1 MKLSY
6 PELDAQWERI
16 STLTYAEEE
25 SFRHTLR
32 AGEQHFATAVNGL
45 AKGET
50 QVSGDEAFRLHDT
63 YGFPID
69 LTLEMASEAGLSV
82 DEDGFR
88 RLMSEQRTR
97 AKADAYAKKT
107 GHADVSAYRTVAE
120 RSGKTTFLGYEQ
132 TTSDATVAGLVVDG
146 EPADHASQGQ
156 EVELVLDRTPFYAEG
171 GGQLGDTGRIELDN
185 GTVLEVLDVQSPF
198 PGLSIH
204 RARVENGEVQLGQ
217 HAQAIVDLERRLAI
231 SRAHTATHMVHKAF
245 REALGDTATQMGS
258 ENSPGRLRFDFPNPT
273 AVSPGVLGD
282 VEGRVNEVLL
292 EDLAVT
298 AEQMTQEQAIA
309 SGAMA
314 LFGEKYGDRVRVVS
328 VGDWARELCG
338 GTHTHRTGQLG
349 VVKILGESSV
359 GAGVRRIEALVGT
372 DAYRFLAREHL
383 LVSRLSEALKARP
396 EELPDRIEGI
406 VARLKDAERELD
418 KLRRSQLLS
427 DVDSLVGIARDVA
440 GIQVQSF
447 SAPDGTDAGALRDI
461 VNDARGRVPSG
472 APALVVGL
480 APSDGK
486 VSAVV
491 AATPAAVERGVT
503 ARALLQTVLAHVD
516 GRGGG
521 KDDVAQGGGTS
532 PAGIPAALAAV
543 DEAVRAV
550 ASA

>member
-1 MKLSY
+1 M
-6 PELDAQWERI
+6 
-16 STLTYAEEE
+16 
-25 SFRHTLR
+25 
-32 AGEQHFATAVNGL
+32 
-45 AKGET
+45 
-50 QVSGDEAFRLHDT
+50 
-63 YGFPID
+63 
-69 LTLEMASEAGLSV
+69 
-82 DEDGFR
+82 
-88 RLMSEQRTR
+88 
-97 AKADAYAKKT
+97 
-107 GHADVSAYRTVAE
+107 AE

-273 AVSPGVLGD
+273 AVSPGVLSD

-383 LVSRLSEALKARP
+383 LVSRLSEALKAPP
-396 EELPDRIEGI
+396 EELPDRIESI

-447 SAPDGTDAGALRDI
+447 AAPDGTDAGALRDI

-472 APALVVGL
+472 APAVVVGL

-491 AATPAAVERGVT
+491 AATPSAIERGVT
-503 ARALLQTVLAHVD
+503 ARGLLTAVLAHVD

-543 DEAVRAV
+543 DEAVRAA